1 MASKRRSIDGI
12 LASSASGT
20 SLLVLIQIFS
30 KGVTFAANQVLL
42 RNISPT
48 TLGISMHLDLYSV
61 TALYFSRES
70 IRIAIQ
76 RQPPDDLTTKE
87 AVSVSDN
94 GQASELKHQARD
106 ADAALASK
114 NRASQVIVN
123 MSYVCLGL
131 GFPLVYLLATSY
143 LHVAQNEVTECPF
156 FGESLLIMG
165 LASLLELATEPFFA
179 VVQQRMLY
187 RTRALVEMIAAIIKS
202 LLTCAVAVWASH
214 VGREVGVLPMA
225 LGYLGYS
232 LALMSSYLVTMLPVS
247 RQENFSFC
255 LVPVDSRYVPY
266 YCFIPNRLR
275 WLTPK

>member
-1 MASKRRSIDGI
+1 MASKRRGIDEM

-42 RNISPT
+42 RNISPA

-70 IRIAIQ
+70 IRVAIQ
-76 RQPPDDLTTKE
+76 RQPPDSLITKE
-87 AVSVSDN
+87 AVSVSN
-94 GQASELKHQARD
+94 SGQDQAVEQERHARD
-106 ADAALASK
+106 ADAVLVSK

-143 LHVAQNEVTECPF
+143 LHIAQAEVTQCPF
-156 FGESLLIMG
+156 FGESLLIVG

-187 RTRALVEMIAAIIKS
+187 KTRAVVEMIAAIIKS
-202 LLTCAVAVWASH
+202 FVTCAIAVWASH
-214 VGREVGVLPMA
+214 IGWEVGVLPMA
-225 LGYLGYS
+225 LGYLSYS
-232 LALMSSYLVTMLPVS
+232 LALMSSYLVMMLPVS
-247 RQENFSFC
+247 RHESFSFS
-255 LVPVDSRYVPY
+255 LVALDSRYVPA
-266 YCFIPNRLR
+266 IASLQVDSGG
-275 WLTPK
+275 